1 MGQVNPNTIILNK
14 YDHIHKDSFK
24 ADDIDREIM
33 SIKALVAI
41 ANELSMVVV
50 KLDEIGNL
58 IEDANKHK

>member
-1 MGQVNPNTIILNK
+1 MTNPNTNILNK
-14 YDHIHKDSFK
+14 YDHIHKNSLR
-24 ADDIDREIM
+24 ADNIDREIM

-58 IEDANKHK
+58 LEDANKHK